1 MARRAL
7 ARSPAAMPWA
17 AGPVTFAAVM
27 VPVNVAE
34 LPAGQAGWPPP
45 PHRKIMTP
53 AATRNWPKWM
63 CDTSGLPERFLKVS
77 VKVMLVMLPSS
88 WMTALNVPVPSL
100 LIGGTSLRPRRLAV
114 RTVTSLSEATVATL
128 KQRTIKTNARNASF
142 FMLESLLPTGNLR
155 KLASAGNPK
164 RHLKKIG
171 HGKTPRQRATLVLTL
186 FKNQI
191 NHLAFQQRRVSA
203 VDLESFYCMGA
214 GNWSML
220 PVGSRSHPGLA
231 TDPVGVL
238 TENNHTFKELLALPE
253 RAAGAQIRPNWRQC
267 KT

>member
-34 LPAGQAGWPPP
+34 LPAGHVGWPPP

-77 VKVMLVMLPSS
+77 VKVMLPSS

-114 RTVTSLSEATVATL
+114 RIVTSSSKATVATL
-128 KQRTIKTNARNASF
+128 KQRTVKTRNASF

-155 KLASAGNPK
+155 KLVSEGNPK
-164 RHLKKIG
+164 RHHG
-171 HGKTPRQRATLVLTL
+171 HGKHRDGEQL
-186 FKNQI
+186 
-191 NHLAFQQRRVSA
+191 
-203 VDLESFYCMGA
+203 
-214 GNWSML
+214 
-220 PVGSRSHPGLA
+220 
-231 TDPVGVL
+231 
-238 TENNHTFKELLALPE
+238 
-253 RAAGAQIRPNWRQC
+253 
-267 KT
+267 